1 MRWLLVTL
9 AVVAALGQQ
18 EAIVIE
24 HVSVIDAQTGT
35 VKSDQTISIK
45 GIAARRIDGR
55 GKFLIPGLWDMHTHV
70 GELPTGWEE
79 LFLANGIVGVREMAC
94 SQKNWPAQ
102 QSHRKRNVAPYL
114 VSTIGAIDRDGPQA
128 VPNAVAAPVLIDR
141 LVKLGV
147 DFLKV
152 YNALSRDAYFAI
164 AAEARKRNLPLTGH
178 IPDAI
183 SAAEAARAGQKSI
196 EHMDN
201 ILLACSTSEVGYR
214 KLFVQD
220 GRLPK
225 PLVLN
230 SFSKTK
236 AEALADLF
244 VQTGT
249 WVVPTLT
256 ELRGDTLDGTAL
268 NDPNL
273 QYMENGWMGE
283 WRAHLGVLRDR
294 QFETRWFEKHREVL
308 KIFERKGVRILAG
321 TDAPA
326 PFCVPGYSLHE
337 ELELMVGAG
346 MSASRALA
354 AATSNVPEFLGRNV
368 PPTYV
373 LLSGNPLSDIKNTR
387 KIEVVIV
394 DGRVLLRKDL
404 DAMLAATKKRAN
416 ASK

>member
-9 AVVAALGQQ
+9 ALVEAFGQQ
-18 EAIVIE
+18 PIIVIE
-24 HVSVIDAQTGT
+24 KVSLVDSLTGT
-35 VKSDQTISIK
+35 VKPNQTISIK
-45 GIAARRIDGR
+45 GKSAHRIDGR
-55 GKFLIPGLWDMHTHV
+55 GKFVIPGLWDMHTHV
-70 GELPTGWEE
+70 GDLPAGWEE
-79 LFLANGIVGVREMAC
+79 LFIANGIVGLREMAC

-102 QSHRKRNVAPYL
+102 QAHRNRNVAPYL
-114 VSTIGAIDRDGPQA
+114 VSTIGPIDRDGPQA
-128 VPNAVAAPVLIDR
+128 VKTAAAAPLMIDQ
-141 LVKLGV
+141 LAKLGV

-164 AAEARKRNLPLTGH
+164 ATESRKRNLQLTGH
-178 IPDAI
+178 IPDAV

-214 KLFVQD
+214 KLFLQD

-236 AEALADLF
+236 AEVLADLF

-268 NDPNL
+268 NNPAL
-273 QYMENGWMGE
+273 QFMESGWMGE

-308 KIFERKGVRILAG
+308 KIFERHGVRILAG

-326 PFCVPGYSLHE
+326 PFCVPGYSLHD
-337 ELELMVGAG
+337 ELEWMVGAG
-346 MSASRALA
+346 ISTSKALA
-354 AATSNVPEFLGRNV
+354 AATSNVPEFLGRSV

-373 LLSGNPLSDIKNTR
+373 LLSDNPLADIRNTR
-387 KIEVVIV
+387 KIEAVIV
-394 DGRVLLRKDL
+394 DGRALLRKDL
-404 DAMLAATKKRAN
+404 DSMLARTKKRAD

>member
-1 MRWLLVTL
+1 MYRLLVTL
-9 AVVAALGQQ
+9 SFVSALGQ
-18 EAIVIE
+18 EVIVIE
-24 HVSVIDAQTGT
+24 HVSLVDPKTGT
-35 VKSDQTISIK
+35 VRANQTISIN
-45 GIAARRIDGR
+45 GNSARRIDGR
-55 GKFLIPGLWDMHTHV
+55 GKFVIPGLWDMHTHV
-70 GELPTGWEE
+70 GDLPTGWEE

-94 SQKNWPAQ
+94 SIKNWPAQ

-114 VSTIGAIDRDGPQA
+114 VSTIGSIDREGPQS
-128 VPNAVAAPVLIDR
+128 VLNAAAAPIVVDR
-141 LVKLGV
+141 LAKLKV

-152 YNALSRDAYFAI
+152 YNGLSRDAYFAI

-178 IPDAI
+178 IPDAV

-201 ILLACSTSEVGYR
+201 ILLACSTSEAGYR

-225 PLVLN
+225 PLLMN
-230 SFSKTK
+230 TFSKTK

-268 NDPNL
+268 NSPAL
-273 QYMENGWMGE
+273 QFMERGWIGE
-283 WRAHLGVLRDR
+283 WRTHLGVMRDPH
-294 QFETRWFEKHREVL
+294 FEARWFEKHREVL
-308 KIFERKGVRILAG
+308 KIFESRGVQILAG

-326 PFCVPGYSLHE
+326 PFCVPGFSLHE
-337 ELELMVGAG
+337 ELELMVGTG
-346 MSASRALA
+346 ISASKALA
-354 AATSNVPEFLGRNV
+354 AATSNVPAFLGRSV
-368 PPTYV
+368 PPSYV
-373 LLSGNPLSDIKNTR
+373 LLSANPLVDIRSTR
-387 KIEVVIV
+387 KIEALIV
-394 DGRVLLRKDL
+394 DGRVLLRNDL
-404 DAMLAATKKRAN
+404 DAMLARTKKRAD